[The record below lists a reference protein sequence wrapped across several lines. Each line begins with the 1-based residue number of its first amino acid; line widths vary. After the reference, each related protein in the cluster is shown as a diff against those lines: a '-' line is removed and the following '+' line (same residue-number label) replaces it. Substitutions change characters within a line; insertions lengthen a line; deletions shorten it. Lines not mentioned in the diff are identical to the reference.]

1 MNEHKRKNP
10 APTAVN
16 GAVSHTPLFISRR
29 NRDMPSRPR
38 RRAKFDGTK
47 WISVGS
53 APARTNRELW
63 KVTD

>member
-1 MNEHKRKNP
+1 MNEHNRKNP

-29 NRDMPSRPR
+29 NLDMPLRPH
-38 RRAKFDGTK
+38 RRATFEGTN
-47 WISVGS
+47 WISVGI
-53 APARTNRELW
+53 ALARTNRALW